1 MTERKR
7 LYPDVHF
14 AIEERY
20 SAAALK
26 QACEVD
32 KDKARRRIER
42 KHAED
47 SLREEDYRTLA
58 ERTRRYLAVKP
69 HEIIPNQHLA
79 AVSEECAKLDSL
91 VKSLC
96 RSN

>member
-47 SLREEDYRTLA
+47 RLS
-58 ERTRRYLAVKP
+58 
-69 HEIIPNQHLA
+69 PNPPKDGLW
-79 AVSEECAKLDSL
+79 DSP
-91 VKSLC
+91 
-96 RSN
+96 